1 MQKQITIVTN
11 ATQNVGFSYVQKKYF
26 FKQLMNCS
34 FVIAFSAETIGLQ
47 KAVAEH
53 WTLLLIKVLLN
64 QWAYLNDLIV
74 KKNIYW

>member
-11 ATQNVGFSYVQKKYF
+11 TTQNVGFSYVQKKYF

-34 FVIAFSAETIGLQ
+34 YVIAFSAETIGLQ

-53 WTLLLIKVLLN
+53 WT
-64 QWAYLNDLIV
+64 
-74 KKNIYW
+74 